1 MMHADDDAFA
11 LVGMLHRRALC
22 RLSRSAQ
29 CHVQGINQGISLHRG
44 RLGTR
49 LIKELRQLETAWGL
63 LRHITAQSSS
73 DLIQRLE
80 RQLSGEPEAPRPE
93 PRQGPLAGHGQAQ
106 RKQGGRGNPELFDI
120 FDCRREV
127 ASQTTHRLPATTDVM
142 LIQLSGMIPFPADAK
157 EKRKEKEEDKD
168 DKDRED
174 VMDGE
179 DKKDAE
185 DMTSLQ
191 VAPVPRVFPQERID
205 QQDAEQ
211 IDEVLGALVPEVIPQ
226 ERLFQQDAEQI
237 DEMPLRMCPRS
248 PRRSASSRRTPSRST
263 RCPSRMCPRS
273 PRRSASTSRTPG
285 RSTRCQLRMC
295 PRSPRR
301 SASTS
306 RTPSSST
313 RCPLLVAWGACPPF
327 SSEAMQRLHRMT
339 VFFTAWQLRLPLR
352 RHGTSAKGTTEAG
365 VFMFK
370 AVESSFAR
378 LEARLAAALPPAI
391 EASAQKAFSL
401 L

>member
-1 MMHADDDAFA
+1 MHADDDAFA

-168 DKDRED
+168 DKDREE

-237 DEMPLRMCPRS
+237 DEMPL
-248 PRRSASSRRTPSRST
+248 
-263 RCPSRMCPRS
+263 RMCPRS

>member
-185 DMTSLQ
+185 DMASLQ
-191 VAPVPRVFPQERID
+191 VVPVPMVF
-205 QQDAEQ
+205 
-211 IDEVLGALVPEVIPQ
+211 PQ

-237 DEMPLRMCPRS
+237 DEMPVAHVPEV
-248 PRRSASSRRTPSRST
+248 TPQERIF
-263 RCPSRMCPRS
+263 PQDAEQIDEMPVAHV
-273 PRRSASTSRTPG
+273 PEVTPQERIYQQDDLQQDTG
-285 RSTRCQLRMC
+285 QIDEMPVADVPKVTPQERIYQQDAEQLDEM
-295 PRSPRR
+295 P
-301 SASTS
+301 
-306 RTPSSST
+306 
-313 RCPLLVAWGACPPF
+313 VARGLGGLPPF

>member
-168 DKDRED
+168 DKDREE

-185 DMTSLQ
+185 DMASLQ
-191 VAPVPRVFPQERID
+191 VVPVPMVF
-205 QQDAEQ
+205 
-211 IDEVLGALVPEVIPQ
+211 PQ

-237 DEMPLRMCPRS
+237 DEMPVAHVPEV
-248 PRRSASSRRTPSRST
+248 TPQERIYQQDAGQIDEM
-263 RCPSRMCPRS
+263 PVADVPKV
-273 PRRSASTSRTPG
+273 TPQE
-285 RSTRCQLRMC
+285 RIYQQDAEQLDEMPVARGLGGL
-295 PRSPRR
+295 P
-301 SASTS
+301 
-306 RTPSSST
+306 
-313 RCPLLVAWGACPPF
+313 PLL
-327 SSEAMQRLHRMT
+327 Q
-339 VFFTAWQLRLPLR
+339 
-352 RHGTSAKGTTEAG
+352 
-365 VFMFK
+365 
-370 AVESSFAR
+370 
-378 LEARLAAALPPAI
+378 
-391 EASAQKAFSL
+391 
-401 L
+401 